1 MRVYPHNGISALI
14 RKGKDLSPPALCDE
28 RIQRERRCKPAKQK
42 SSPEHKDLDFKL
54 SASRTVKSNF
64 LLSKPVVY
72 GILLKP
78 EQTYTVTMLANGW
91 QGLTL
96 W

>member
-1 MRVYPHNGISALI
+1 MTGYNEKAVVNQPS
-14 RKGKDLSPPALCDE
+14 
-28 RIQRERRCKPAKQK
+28 RE

-64 LLSKPVVY
+64 LLPKPVFY

-78 EQTYTVTMLANGW
+78 EQTNTVTMLANVC

>member
-1 MRVYPHNGISALI
+1 MRGYNEKVVVNQPS
-14 RKGKDLSPPALCDE
+14 
-28 RIQRERRCKPAKQK
+28 RE
-42 SSPEHKDLDFKL
+42 SSPEHRDLDFKL

-64 LLSKPVVY
+64 LLSKPVFY

-78 EQTYTVTMLANGW
+78 EQTNTATILAGVC

-96 W
+96 VSVSPSVVSNSL